1 VHSTLKM
8 RWKISNFH
16 RDHFLTLTLLLQLH
30 LAMPMP
36 RWPQVAMY
44 ELPPVLVIIKVS
56 TMLAGNFLVNNIY
69 AVQFNISCI
78 NTLVLSIQIRLGNPL
93 TVLRLRMLMSFNIV
107 KSQQFF
113 CSRKKKFLSMRI
125 P

>member
-1 VHSTLKM
+1 
-8 RWKISNFH
+8 
-16 RDHFLTLTLLLQLH
+16 
-30 LAMPMP
+30 
-36 RWPQVAMY
+36 MY

-56 TMLAGNFLVNNIY
+56 TTLAGNFLVNNIY

-93 TVLRLRMLMSFNIV
+93 AVLRLRMLMSLNIV
-107 KSQQFF
+107 KSQQFC
-113 CSRKKKFLSMRI
+113 CSRKKKFLSMTI